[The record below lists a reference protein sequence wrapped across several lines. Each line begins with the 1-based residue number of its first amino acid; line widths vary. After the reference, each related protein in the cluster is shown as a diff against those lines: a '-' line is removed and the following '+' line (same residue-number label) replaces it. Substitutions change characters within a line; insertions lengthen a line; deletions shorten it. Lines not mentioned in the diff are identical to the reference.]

1 MRMFLTIIL
10 IWTTVAL
17 LFAQG
22 SNTDNTDSDTDSEF
36 QMKFPSATIHHPGL
50 SGFVFDKLIPI
61 IRKENSPYGEVRIE
75 IPFYR
80 FPETSP
86 ISADLRVTSNRGLR
100 PLGFARKAG
109 CGRAYVC
116 NGDSNVVILIEDVDS
131 IAIKEGFIVRSE
143 KDSLEVDKEIWKRIG
158 TDDSIEF
165 CYFFGFTIDR
175 DSIYLDT
182 YKHFGAGYPIAPN
195 VGPLSNDDD
204 INSILPKKSK
214 SALERE
220 ERKKQKAR
228 CSPRDTLRLLEIP
241 ELDQLQKK
249 Q

>member
-1 MRMFLTIIL
+1 MFLTIIL
-10 IWTTVAL
+10 FCATGVL

-22 SNTDNTDSDTDSEF
+22 SKTGNTDSDTDSEF
-36 QMKFPSATIHHPGL
+36 QMIFPSASIHHPGL
-50 SGFVFDKLIPI
+50 SDFIFDRLMPM
-61 IRKENSPYGEVRIE
+61 IRKENSPYGEVRFE
-75 IPFYR
+75 ISFYR

-100 PLGFARKAG
+100 PLGFAKKAG
-109 CGRAYVC
+109 RGRGYVC
-116 NGDSNVVILIEDVDS
+116 NGDSNVVILIEDADS

-158 TDDSIEF
+158 TDDSIFF
-165 CYFFGFTIDR
+165 CYFFSFTIDS

-182 YKHFGAGYPIAPN
+182 YKHLGAGYPIAPN
-195 VGPLSNDDD
+195 VGPILNDED

-220 ERKKQKAR
+220 ERKRQKAR
-228 CSPRDTLRLLEIP
+228 DSVRDTLRLLDIP
-241 ELDQLQKK
+241 KLDQLQKK